1 MEKNRIAN
9 LNTYIENHYPGA
21 RFIESSDLELPDF
34 LQREFNDSHN
44 NCTIASL
51 TRVINYYFRDKDK
64 FEIYDEVFAIAK
76 KNGYFKKIGTLPVMI
91 SHIANIYFKKN
102 KIDIRARGIYLGN
115 FYSHVKDEI
124 DNFRPLVMNLGSGYY
139 KNHSLVISGYSIYK
153 FKGMKVKFLHVYDG
167 WNKTKSY
174 IDYNDLRGFLKV
186 PIFSYNVFDVD
197 IGEDL

>member
-9 LNTYIENHYPGA
+9 LNTYIEDHYPGA

-64 FEIYDEVFAIAK
+64 FKIYDEVFAIAK

-102 KIDIRARGIYLGN
+102 KIDIRARGVYLGN

-139 KNHSLVISGYSIYK
+139 KNHSLVISGYSVYK

-186 PIFSYNVFDVD
+186 PIFSYGVFDVD

>member
-9 LNTYIENHYPGA
+9 LNTYIEDHYPGA

-34 LQREFNDSHN
+34 LQRDFDDSHN

-64 FEIYDEVFAIAK
+64 FEIYDEV
-76 KNGYFKKIGTLPVMI
+76 
-91 SHIANIYFKKN
+91 
-102 KIDIRARGIYLGN
+102 
-115 FYSHVKDEI
+115 
-124 DNFRPLVMNLGSGYY
+124 MNLGSGDY

-174 IDYNDLRGFLKV
+174 IDYNDLRGFLKL
-186 PIFSYNVFDVD
+186 PIFSYNVFDID

>member
-9 LNTYIENHYPGA
+9 LNTYLEDHYPGA

-34 LQREFNDSHN
+34 LQRDFDDSHN

-174 IDYNDLRGFLKV
+174 IDYNDLRRFLKL